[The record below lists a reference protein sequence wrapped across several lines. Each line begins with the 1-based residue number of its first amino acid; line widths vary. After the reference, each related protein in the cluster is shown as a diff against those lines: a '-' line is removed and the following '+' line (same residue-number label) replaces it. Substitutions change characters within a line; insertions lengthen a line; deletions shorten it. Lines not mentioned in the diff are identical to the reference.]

1 MKVSLFSWEYPP
13 NVYGGAGVHVSH
25 LSEALRKQI
34 AVEVRTVAEGAEPGP
49 SDIHVLRYP
58 TSFGAGPEEATD
70 PRISKAL
77 AALAFNVRL
86 LADPIDADVVHTHTW
101 YTNFAGAL
109 AKRMYGCAL
118 VATVHSLEPLRPWKR
133 EQLGAGYELSSWMEK
148 DGLTSCDAVI
158 AVSEDMKRDIRSC
171 YDIPADRI
179 TVIHNG
185 VDPTTF
191 RRRDGHETLEK
202 FGIKSPFI
210 LFVGRLTRQKG
221 VFDLVKAMDGV
232 PEGVTLAL
240 FTGKPDTPEI
250 VDELR
255 NALKGRTNIRW
266 VNAMVSE
273 AELVDLYSE
282 AEVFTCPST
291 YEPFG
296 IINLE
301 AMACE
306 TAVVA
311 SRVGGIK
318 EVVVDGETGFL
329 VPPGRPEV
337 LSERLRALLSDREL
351 AKRMGRAGRERV
363 LREFTWDRIA
373 EKTVALYRSLTK

>member
-34 AVEVRTVAEGAEPGP
+34 DVEVRTVAEGADPLP
-49 SDIHVLRYP
+49 SEIRVRRYP
-58 TSFGAGPEEATD
+58 ASFGAGPGEATD
-70 PRISKAL
+70 LRISKAL

-171 YDIPADRI
+171 YDIPEDRI

-185 VDPTTF
+185 VDPNTF
-191 RRRDGHETLEK
+191 HRRDGHETMAK
-202 FGIKSPFI
+202 FGIQSPFI

-232 PEGVTLAL
+232 PKGVTLAL
-240 FTGKPDTPEI
+240 LTGKPDTPEI

-255 NALKGRTNIRW
+255 TALKGRTNILW
-266 VNAMVSE
+266 VNAMVNE

-282 AEVFTCPST
+282 AEVFVCPST

-337 LSERLRALLSDREL
+337 LSERLSKLLSDREL
-351 AKRMGRAGRERV
+351 ATRMGRAGRVRV
-363 LREFTWDRIA
+363 LHEFTWDRIA
-373 EKTVALYRSLTK
+373 EKTVALYRSLTE

>member
-34 AVEVRTVAEGAEPGP
+34 DVEVRTVAEGADPLP
-49 SDIHVLRYP
+49 SEIRVRRYP
-58 TSFGAGPEEATD
+58 ASFGAGPGEATD
-70 PRISKAL
+70 LRISKAL

-171 YDIPADRI
+171 YDIPEDRI

-185 VDPTTF
+185 VDPNTF
-191 RRRDGHETLEK
+191 HRRDGHETMAK
-202 FGIKSPFI
+202 FGIQSPFI

-221 VFDLVKAMDGV
+221 VFDLVKAMDGD
-232 PEGVTLAL
+232 PKGVTHAL
-240 FTGKPDTPEI
+240 LTGKPDTPEI
-250 VDELR
+250 VDEMR
-255 NALKGRTNIRW
+255 TALKGRTNILW
-266 VNAMVSE
+266 VNAMVNE

-282 AEVFTCPST
+282 AEVFVCPST

-337 LSERLRALLSDREL
+337 LSERLSKLLSDREL
-351 AKRMGRAGRERV
+351 ATRMGRAGRVRV
-363 LREFTWDRIA
+363 LHEFTWDRIA
-373 EKTVALYRSLTK
+373 EKTVALYRSLTE